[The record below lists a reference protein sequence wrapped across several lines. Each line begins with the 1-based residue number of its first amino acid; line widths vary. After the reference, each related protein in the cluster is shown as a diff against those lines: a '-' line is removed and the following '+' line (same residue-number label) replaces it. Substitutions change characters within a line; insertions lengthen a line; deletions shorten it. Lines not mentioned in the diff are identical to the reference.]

1 MTNLKNDCGKGFA
14 IANICKIIN
23 ININYV
29 ISFGDSP
36 NDVDMIKMC
45 DIGVAMGNDYNE
57 IKEIS
62 NFIPKSN
69 DEDGVA
75 HFLKQHLA

>member
-1 MTNLKNDCGKGFA
+1 
-14 IANICKIIN
+14 
-23 ININYV
+23 
-29 ISFGDSP
+29 
-36 NDVDMIKMC
+36 
-45 DIGVAMGNDYNE
+45 MGNDYNE

>member
-1 MTNLKNDCGKGFA
+1 
-14 IANICKIIN
+14 
-23 ININYV
+23 
-29 ISFGDSP
+29 
-36 NDVDMIKMC
+36 MIKMC
-45 DIGVAMGNDYNE
+45 GTWVSMGNDYNE